1 MKIRWLDV
9 GVIAAMYAFAAAV
22 YSRLPAEV
30 PVHFELSG
38 RANGWAPRFPG
49 AFLCPLIATAL
60 VLMLPALIRV
70 DPRRRN
76 FERFGP
82 ELRLLITVL
91 VLFMAWV
98 EVFSLGSALGWPM
111 DVGAASLV
119 GLGALFAA
127 IGNYLP
133 RIRSNWWVGIRTPW
147 TLENDRVW
155 RETHRVGGRAFV
167 AAGLAI
173 AGSALLPDDVRVWVA
188 GAALAAATVVP
199 VAYSYLSWRRQ
210 GGRAA

>member
-1 MKIRWLDV
+1 MKIRWLDI
-9 GVIAAMYAFAAAV
+9 GVIAAMYAFAVAV

-38 RANGWAPRFPG
+38 RADGWAPRFPG
-49 AFLCPLIATAL
+49 AFLCPLFATAL
-60 VLMLPALIRV
+60 VLLLPALIRV
-70 DPRRRN
+70 DPRRQN

-82 ELRLLITVL
+82 ELRLLITIL

-119 GLGALFAA
+119 GLGALLAA
-127 IGNYLP
+127 VGNYLP

-167 AAGLAI
+167 AAGLAM
-173 AGSALLPDDVRVWVA
+173 AASALLPEDVRVWVA
-188 GAALAAATVVP
+188 GAALAVATVVP
-199 VAYSYLSWRRQ
+199 VAYSYVSWRRH